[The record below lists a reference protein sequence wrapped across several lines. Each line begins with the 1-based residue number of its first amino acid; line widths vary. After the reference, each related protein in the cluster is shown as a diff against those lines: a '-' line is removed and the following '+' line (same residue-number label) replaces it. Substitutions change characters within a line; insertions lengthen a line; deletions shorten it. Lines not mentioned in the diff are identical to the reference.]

1 MDILNRNVIFITT
14 TEEDKKAPFV
24 EDFIN
29 RNPLNHGGTFCYS
42 PDCLFS
48 DAEFSYLGLV
58 THFVIVEGDDSGLNK
73 EVLDFIRG
81 VSTVTKSFFISLNK
95 REEYSRLEEYLDST
109 ESNIPPARTSE
120 KARFC
125 LLAKGFTS
133 TPESLFTAVKTG
145 KESLLSLF
153 FMSGISP
160 DCTNSDGLPLIIW
173 LVRHKFYKL
182 LPVVIR
188 AGADVNIVSPDR
200 GYSAL
205 MECTMDRQTD
215 SVRLL
220 LEAGAD
226 PDIVG
231 KDGQS
236 ALILAVCNN
245 DRDITSLLLKYN
257 ANPDIPDKMGM
268 TAGGYAKLF
277 NKTDIVMQFA

>member
-1 MDILNRNVIFITT
+1 
-14 TEEDKKAPFV
+14 
-24 EDFIN
+24 
-29 RNPLNHGGTFCYS
+29 
-42 PDCLFS
+42 
-48 DAEFSYLGLV
+48 
-58 THFVIVEGDDSGLNK
+58 
-73 EVLDFIRG
+73 
-81 VSTVTKSFFISLNK
+81 
-95 REEYSRLEEYLDST
+95 
-109 ESNIPPARTSE
+109 
-120 KARFC
+120 
-125 LLAKGFTS
+125 
-133 TPESLFTAVKTG
+133 
-145 KESLLSLF
+145 
-153 FMSGISP
+153 MSGISP

-245 DRDITSLLLKYN
+245 DSDITSILLKYN